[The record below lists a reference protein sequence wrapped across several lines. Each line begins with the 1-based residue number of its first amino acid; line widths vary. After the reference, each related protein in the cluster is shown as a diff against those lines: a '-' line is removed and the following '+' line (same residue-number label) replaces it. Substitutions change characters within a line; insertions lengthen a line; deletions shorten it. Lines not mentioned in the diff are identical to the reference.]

1 MGRLGFFRRER
12 LAFEPVSEVNWIV
25 AEPANYDAY
34 LFAPVVDGM
43 WRQHE
48 LWDGTYTLG
57 DLLDAH
63 EVLAVRSENE
73 RRAREQAKIESEMR
87 YGR

>member
-1 MGRLGFFRRER
+1 MGRLGFFRRKR
-12 LAFEPVSEVNWIV
+12 LSFEPVSEVNWIV
-25 AEPANYDAY
+25 AEPSNYDAY

-48 LWDGTYTLG
+48 LWDGTYSLE

-73 RRAREQAKIESEMR
+73 RRAREQAKLESEMR

>member
-1 MGRLGFFRRER
+1 MGCFRFFRRQELSFR
-12 LAFEPVSEVNWIV
+12 PVQEVNWQIV
-25 AEPANYDAY
+25 EPSNYDAY

-48 LWDGTYTLG
+48 LWDGTYSLE

-63 EVLAVRSENE
+63 EVMTVRAENE
-73 RRAREQAKIESEMR
+73 RRAREQAKLESEMQR
-87 YGR
+87 G